1 MIKLYIVIPCYNEE
15 EVLIETADRLIK
27 KYNSLLKKEKISK
40 ESRICFVDDG
50 SEDKTWNII
59 KKSVSD
65 NSVFC
70 GVKLSRNFGH
80 QNALLAGLEYADKN
94 NCDAVISLDA
104 DLQDDID
111 AIDKFIDKYNG
122 GCEVVY
128 GVRNSRKK
136 DSFFKRITAQ
146 FFYKFMSFMG
156 ADMVYNHADYRLLGS
171 KALKALFEF
180 KEVNLFL
187 RGLVPLV
194 GFKSDTVSYERK
206 ERFAGKSKYP
216 LRKMISFAFD
226 GVSSFSIKPMRLII
240 LLGLICFI
248 VSLIV
253 LLYALIVLCI
263 GKTVSGWTSIF
274 GSIWALGGLQM
285 ISIGIIGEYI
295 GKVFLET
302 KKRPKYIVE
311 KYLKEDNFDE

>member
-40 ESRICFVDDG
+40 ESRICLVDDG

-65 NSVFC
+65 NSAFC

-111 AIDKFIDKYNG
+111 AIDKFIDKYNE

-136 DSFFKRITAQ
+136 DTFFKRITAQ

-216 LRKMISFAFD
+216 LKKMISFAFD